1 MPVPHLRVKI
11 EDQITADQQR
21 LRFNQPMT
29 DRQKYELESQRSAST
44 GVAIQQFYIEFKNY
58 YTMQKVASLCN
69 DITFTN
75 LGSNPVTISGSITLQ
90 QNQSLQISGNA
101 YELDTT
107 EYDIR
112 FSVNNSPNNNILV
125 LRKLYK

>member
-1 MPVPHLRVKI
+1 MPVPHLKVKI
-11 EDQITADQQR
+11 EDQITADKQR